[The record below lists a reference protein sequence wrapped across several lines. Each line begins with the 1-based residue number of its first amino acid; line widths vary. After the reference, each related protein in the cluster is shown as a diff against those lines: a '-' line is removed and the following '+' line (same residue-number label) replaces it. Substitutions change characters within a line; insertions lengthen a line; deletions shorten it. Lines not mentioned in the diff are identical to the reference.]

1 MAVGLILRIK
11 TLGGMLLGASAAS
24 VLLGPFFNNAGTA
37 RDNAK
42 KLVEEGG
49 PQVFGTPAHKAAVLG
64 DTAGDPLKDV
74 GPSLHPHSSEADRD
88 DYTADGGLSVLIWTH
103 KAF

>member
-49 PQVFGTPAHKAAVLG
+49 PQVFGTPAHKAAVSG

-74 GPSLHPHSSEADRD
+74 AGPSI
-88 DYTADGGLSVLIWTH
+88 LIPLKLIGMTTLLMVD
-103 KAF
+103 FLY